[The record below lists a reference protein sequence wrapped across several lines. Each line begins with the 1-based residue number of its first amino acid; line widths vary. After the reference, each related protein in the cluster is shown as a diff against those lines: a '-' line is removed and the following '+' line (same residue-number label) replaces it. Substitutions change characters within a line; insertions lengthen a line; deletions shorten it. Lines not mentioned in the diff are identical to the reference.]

1 MQIKRWLSFCLG
13 LNVML
18 AIQTQLQPQPRSQ
31 SVQSRV
37 WVSMIHL
44 SAIGM
49 SLEGV
54 AACFFVGCI
63 LRIPG
68 LTASKSAIC
77 AGVTDGSAA
86 KLPAKT
92 HSPIDYPNY
101 GVFPKEI
108 IRQRSASDVYLSE
121 RDERGAGAL

>member
-54 AACFFVGCI
+54 SACFFVGRSNHRKLPI
-63 LRIPG
+63 GQIPG
-68 LTASKSAIC
+68 RSNPVSLRYLQAHLTDLQRSFQ
-77 AGVTDGSAA
+77 
-86 KLPAKT
+86 PKT
-92 HSPIDYPNY
+92 TRQSTTLIMEY
-101 GVFPKEI
+101 FPKK
-108 IRQRSASDVYLSE
+108 
-121 RDERGAGAL
+121 